1 MAMARKV
8 KERPPAPQVGTGPRV
23 TRVAYCGAQPIR
35 SEPMRV
41 LVIVAG
47 AFVMNASAEPVAQPD
62 ARALPDREME
72 KREAI
77 FQRVRELYPRRR
89 DTPLRD
95 LNITDNEVREIQRLA
110 AGVHLVELVNISPVV
125 TGCAC
130 EEGPDCTEQV
140 NIVGRYKDRFVEVQ
154 LSRLRNRWSIGR
166 VQRWWLEYAA
176 LQAREPLMDRREY
189 EKARNLRVL
198 EFPMCPDGAAR
209 AADAP
214 ATKRSIA
221 STDAAA
227 TKK

>member
-1 MAMARKV
+1 M
-8 KERPPAPQVGTGPRV
+8 
-23 TRVAYCGAQPIR
+23 R
-35 SEPMRV
+35 SLIIAAGV
-41 LVIVAG
+41 LATIT
-47 AFVMNASAEPVAQPD
+47 ASAEPVAVKAD
-62 ARALPDREME
+62 SRALTDAEME

-77 FQRVRELYPRRR
+77 FQRARDLYPRRR
-89 DTPLRD
+89 DTPLRY

-110 AGVHLVELVNISPVV
+110 AGVQISEIMNISPVV

-140 NIVGRYKDRFVEVQ
+140 NIVGKYKERMIELQ

-198 EFPMCPDGAAR
+198 DFPVCPDGGSSAPTPVTTTAKVS
-209 AADAP
+209 AADV
-214 ATKRSIA
+214 
-221 STDAAA
+221 
-227 TKK
+227 KK